1 MLTPDWSDAVF
12 CLRERAGAYNKSFV
26 VYPTGRPK
34 GGSPGMP
41 PSIDWEFVMSVF
53 KIRKK
58 FANFTKFWKFV
69 KIRINSFY
77 NINSNCNVCSNSHN
91 SYSWDYT
98 AWGNRWMGTDGQ
110 LKTPILTLPWDRQW
124 SCRWFV
130 DFVICCSWSCWTI
143 DELTNLELHSF
154 IHSYSFNR
162 QVDIT
167 QNADKHY
174 TVRLPSVVRSSNAK
188 RFSICWCIAYV

>member
-77 NINSNCNVCSNSHN
+77 NINSNCNVFEFAQQLQLRLHCMGQPLN
-91 SYSWDYT
+91 
-98 AWGNRWMGTDGQ
+98 GNRWAVEDSDSDTAMGQTVKLQ
-110 LKTPILTLPWDRQW
+110 
-124 SCRWFV
+124 
-130 DFVICCSWSCWTI
+130 VIRRLCNMLLVIMLNYWRVNESWT
-143 DELTNLELHSF
+143 SF
-154 IHSYSFNR
+154 IHSFIF
-162 QVDIT
+162 V
-167 QNADKHY
+167 
-174 TVRLPSVVRSSNAK
+174 
-188 RFSICWCIAYV
+188 